1 MPISTAASI
10 NSQSSIKGLMGKD
23 TKKVDFCIVLCHA
36 HPKITDIITDLGES
50 INHTN
55 HDAYTKTPIAISI
68 ETKGLAADQD
78 EAILQLATWLSAHFS
93 RLRALF
99 MRQQSRAGGENNWD
113 AAVEELCFLSAIMVF
128 QHEWYLVAATLEP
141 EGQDGQRQRL
151 KMRRKVLLGST
162 QNIEGICEVLYGVR
176 RLAMWA
182 EDTYWP
188 WFRRYALGD
197 TDV

>member
-1 MPISTAASI
+1 MA
-10 NSQSSIKGLMGKD
+10 L
-23 TKKVDFCIVLCHA
+23 VLCHA

-128 QHEWYLVAATLEP
+128 QHEWYLVAARTR
-141 EGQDGQRQRL
+141 GT
-151 KMRRKVLLGST
+151 RRAT
-162 QNIEGICEVLYGVR
+162 TE
-176 RLAMWA
+176 A
-182 EDTYWP
+182 EDEAQGATGQYSEHRGHLRGHVRCEEVGDVGRGHVLAVVSEVCTW
-188 WFRRYALGD
+188 RY
-197 TDV
+197 